1 MAGFCQEDPKNKKS
15 YNKKMIDFKELSDSL
30 TGKVRGNPVAI
41 SLFADEIPAVYQKK
55 KVVPCSIVRHAMD
68 KGEIVSFDKHH
79 HDCTT
84 GVYTAGVHQGTEE
97 IRTGQYLAQNIPAY
111 TDLGAEEI
119 KTGEYI
125 LPQNTVVGIGAAP
138 LSEVPSGIHVDWIV
152 VVCTPHWANFI
163 GGARTVLDGT
173 PPRGAAGSSF
183 CSDLFAT
190 PWHDGNVVI
199 TPGDLGGRMNNRL
212 KPEEMFV
219 VVPNQYLES
228 LLSIMTTTPDARA
241 VLEATKPEESEY
253 WDKRKRAKK
262 AKEKKQNE
270 EPSKNDFESK
280 FSMTWDQ
287 ESKDI
292 IAKTPPGIIEMA
304 INNVEDFARDKG
316 VEEIT
321 KSVVLNQMQSVGM
334 DPSMLN

>member
-1 MAGFCQEDPKNKKS
+1 
-15 YNKKMIDFKELSDSL
+15 MIDLKELSDSL
-30 TGKVRGNPVAI
+30 AGKVRGNPVAI
-41 SLFADEIPAVYQKK
+41 SLFKEEIPKPYEQK
-55 KVVPCSIVRHAMD
+55 KVVPCSIDRHAMD
-68 KGEIVSFDKHH
+68 KGEIVSFDRHH

-84 GVYTAGVHQGTEE
+84 GVYTAGVHEGTDE
-97 IRTGQYLAQNIPAY
+97 IRNGQYLAQNIPAY
-111 TDLGAEEI
+111 TDVGAEKI
-119 KTGEYI
+119 KTGEYV

-138 LSEVPSGIHVDWIV
+138 LSDVPDDIFVDWIV

-219 VVPNQYLES
+219 VVPNEYLES
-228 LLSIMTTTPDARA
+228 LLNIMTSTPDARA

-262 AKEKKQNE
+262 AKERKLKEDAPKNE
-270 EPSKNDFESK
+270 FESK
-280 FSMTWDQ
+280 LSMIWDQ
-287 ESKDI
+287 ESKDM
-292 IAKTPPGIIEMA
+292 IASTPPGIIEMA
-304 INNVEDFARDKG
+304 INNVEDFARENG
-316 VEEIT
+316 IEEIT
-321 KSVVLNQMQSVGM
+321 KSVVLEQMKSVGM
-334 DPSMLN
+334 DPSMLS

>member
-1 MAGFCQEDPKNKKS
+1 M
-15 YNKKMIDFKELSDSL
+15 MVDFKELSDSL
-30 TGKVRGNPVAI
+30 DGKVRGYPVAI
-41 SLFADEIPAVYQKK
+41 SLFIDEIPKLYEQK

-84 GVYTAGVHQGTEE
+84 GVYTAGVHEGTDE
-97 IRTGQYLAQNIPAY
+97 IRSGQYLAQNIPAY
-111 TDLGAEEI
+111 TDVGAEKI
-119 KTGEYI
+119 KTGEYV
-125 LPQNTVVGIGAAP
+125 LPQKTVVGIGAAP
-138 LSEVPSGIHVDWIV
+138 LSDVPDGIFVDWIV

-219 VVPNQYLES
+219 VVPNEYLES
-228 LLSIMTTTPDARA
+228 LLNIMTSTPDARA
-241 VLEATKPEESEY
+241 VLEATKPEESDY
-253 WDKRKRAKK
+253 WKKRDRAKRAKEKIDQRIEEDSFDSKVSMSWSEGAK
-262 AKEKKQNE
+262 A
-270 EPSKNDFESK
+270 
-280 FSMTWDQ
+280 M
-287 ESKDI
+287 
-292 IAKTPPGIIEMA
+292 IAKAPSGIIEMA
-304 INNVEDFARDKG
+304 INNVEDFARDNG
-316 VEEIT
+316 IDAINED
-321 KSVVLNQMQSVGM
+321 VVIDQMNSVGM
-334 DPSMLN
+334 DPNMLS

>member
-1 MAGFCQEDPKNKKS
+1 
-15 YNKKMIDFKELSDSL
+15 MIDFKKLSESL
-30 TGKVRGNPVAI
+30 VGKVRGNPVAI
-41 SLFADEIPAVYQKK
+41 SLFKEEIPASYQQQ

-68 KGEIVSFDKHH
+68 KGEIVSFDQHH

-84 GVYTAGVHQGTEE
+84 GVYTAGVDPGTEE
-97 IRTGQYLAQNIPAY
+97 IRNGQYLARNIPSY
-111 TDLGAEEI
+111 TDLGAERI
-119 KTGEYI
+119 KTGDYV

-138 LSEVPSGIHVDWIV
+138 LANVPEGIHVDWVV

-173 PPRGAAGSSF
+173 PPRGACGSSF

-190 PWHDGNVVI
+190 PWHDDNVVI

-228 LLSIMTTTPDARA
+228 LFSIMTSTPDARA
-241 VLEATKPEESEY
+241 VLEATKPEDSEY
-253 WDKRKRAKK
+253 WEKRKRSKQAKTAK
-262 AKEKKQNE
+262 A
-270 EPSKNDFESK
+270 SKS
-280 FSMTWDQ
+280 
-287 ESKDI
+287 SKDSLDAKLSMSWEQEAKDL
-292 IAKTPPGIIEMA
+292 IAMTPPGIIEMA
-304 INNVEDFARDKG
+304 INNVEDFARDMG
-316 VEEIT
+316 VERIT
-321 KSVVLNQMQSVGM
+321 KTVVLDQMKSIGM

>member
-1 MAGFCQEDPKNKKS
+1 
-15 YNKKMIDFKELSDSL
+15 MIDFKKLSESL
-30 TGKVRGNPVAI
+30 VGKVRGNPVAI
-41 SLFADEIPAVYQKK
+41 SLFKEEIPPSYQQQ

-68 KGEIVSFDKHH
+68 KGEIVSFDQHH

-84 GVYTAGVHQGTEE
+84 GVYTAGVDPGTEE
-97 IRTGQYLAQNIPAY
+97 IRNGQYLARNIPSY
-111 TDLGAEEI
+111 TDLGAERI
-119 KTGEYI
+119 KTGDYV

-138 LSEVPSGIHVDWIV
+138 LANVPQGIHVDWVV

-173 PPRGAAGSSF
+173 PPRGACGSSF

-190 PWHDGNVVI
+190 PWHDDNVVI

-228 LLSIMTTTPDARA
+228 LFSIMTSTPDARA
-241 VLEATKPEESEY
+241 VLEATKPEDSEY
-253 WDKRKRAKK
+253 WEKRKRSKQAKK
-262 AKEKKQNE
+262 AKA
-270 EPSKNDFESK
+270 SKS
-280 FSMTWDQ
+280 
-287 ESKDI
+287 SKDSLDAKLSMSWEQEAKDL
-292 IAKTPPGIIEMA
+292 IAMTPPGIIEMA
-304 INNVEDFARDKG
+304 INNVEDFARDMG
-316 VEEIT
+316 VERIT
-321 KSVVLNQMQSVGM
+321 KTVVLDQMKSIGM

>member
-1 MAGFCQEDPKNKKS
+1 
-15 YNKKMIDFKELSDSL
+15 MIDFKKLSESL
-30 TGKVRGNPVAI
+30 VGKVRGNPVAI
-41 SLFADEIPAVYQKK
+41 SLFKEEIPASYQQQ

-68 KGEIVSFDKHH
+68 KGEIVSFDQHH

-84 GVYTAGVHQGTEE
+84 GVYTAGVDPGTEE
-97 IRTGQYLAQNIPAY
+97 IRNGQYLARNIPSY
-111 TDLGAEEI
+111 TDLGAEKI
-119 KTGEYI
+119 KTGDYV

-138 LSEVPSGIHVDWIV
+138 LANVPQGIHVDWVV

-173 PPRGAAGSSF
+173 PPRGACGSSF

-190 PWHDGNVVI
+190 PWHDDNVVI

-228 LLSIMTTTPDARA
+228 LFNIMTSTPDARA
-241 VLEATKPEESEY
+241 VLEATKPEGSEY
-253 WDKRKRAKK
+253 WEKRKRSKRAKK
-262 AKEKKQNE
+262 AKASK
-270 EPSKNDFESK
+270 PSKDSLDAK
-280 FSMTWDQ
+280 LSMSWEQ
-287 ESKDI
+287 EARDL
-292 IAKTPPGIIEMA
+292 IAMTPPGIIEMA
-304 INNVEDFARDKG
+304 INNVEDFARDMG
-316 VEEIT
+316 VERIT
-321 KSVVLNQMQSVGM
+321 KNVVLDQMKSIGM

>member
-1 MAGFCQEDPKNKKS
+1 
-15 YNKKMIDFKELSDSL
+15 MIDFKKLSESL
-30 TGKVRGNPVAI
+30 VGKVRGNPVAI
-41 SLFADEIPAVYQKK
+41 SLFKEEIPASYQQQ

-68 KGEIVSFDKHH
+68 KGEIVSFDQHH

-84 GVYTAGVHQGTEE
+84 GVYTAGVDPGTEE
-97 IRTGQYLAQNIPAY
+97 IRNGQYLARNIPSY
-111 TDLGAEEI
+111 TDLGAERI
-119 KTGEYI
+119 KTGDYV

-138 LSEVPSGIHVDWIV
+138 LANVPEGIHVDWVV

-173 PPRGAAGSSF
+173 PPRGACGSSF

-190 PWHDGNVVI
+190 PWHDDNVVI

-228 LLSIMTTTPDARA
+228 LFSIMTSTPDARA
-241 VLEATKPEESEY
+241 VLEATKPEDSEY
-253 WDKRKRAKK
+253 WEKRKRSKQAKK
-262 AKEKKQNE
+262 AKA
-270 EPSKNDFESK
+270 SKS
-280 FSMTWDQ
+280 
-287 ESKDI
+287 SKDSLDTKLSMSWEQEAKDL
-292 IAKTPPGIIEMA
+292 IAMTPPGIIEMA
-304 INNVEDFARDKG
+304 INNVEDFARDMG
-316 VEEIT
+316 VERIT
-321 KSVVLNQMQSVGM
+321 KTVVLDQMKSIGM

>member
-1 MAGFCQEDPKNKKS
+1 
-15 YNKKMIDFKELSDSL
+15 MIDFKELSDSL
-30 TGKVRGNPVAI
+30 IGKVRGNPVAI
-41 SLFADEIPAVYQKK
+41 SLFKQEIPASYQQQ

-68 KGEIVSFDKHH
+68 KGEIVSFDQQH

-84 GVYTAGVHQGTEE
+84 GVYSAGVDPGTEE
-97 IRTGQYLAQNIPAY
+97 IRNGQYLARNIPAY
-111 TDLGAEEI
+111 TDLGAERI
-119 KTGEYI
+119 KAGDYV

-138 LSEVPSGIHVDWIV
+138 LANVPQGIQVDWVV

-173 PPRGAAGSSF
+173 PPRGACGSSF

-190 PWHDGNVVI
+190 PWHDDNVVI

-228 LLSIMTTTPDARA
+228 LFKIMTSTPDARA
-241 VLEATKPEESEY
+241 VLEATKPEDSEY
-253 WDKRKRAKK
+253 WEKRKRSKQAKQAK
-262 AKEKKQNE
+262 A
-270 EPSKNDFESK
+270 SKSSNDSLDAK
-280 FSMTWDQ
+280 LSMTWEQ
-287 ESKDI
+287 EAKDL
-292 IAKTPPGIIEMA
+292 IAMTPPGIIEMA
-304 INNVEDFARDKG
+304 INNVEDFARDMG
-316 VEEIT
+316 VEHIT
-321 KSVVLNQMQSVGM
+321 KTVVLDQMKSIGM

>member
-1 MAGFCQEDPKNKKS
+1 
-15 YNKKMIDFKELSDSL
+15 MIDLKELSDSL
-30 TGKVRGNPVAI
+30 AGKVRGNPVAI
-41 SLFADEIPAVYQKK
+41 SLFKEEIPKPYEQK

-68 KGEIVSFDKHH
+68 KGEIVSFDRHH

-84 GVYTAGVHQGTEE
+84 GVYTAGVHEGTDE
-97 IRTGQYLAQNIPAY
+97 IRNGQYLAQNIPAY
-111 TDLGAEEI
+111 TDAGAEKI
-119 KTGEYI
+119 KSGEYV
-125 LPQNTVVGIGAAP
+125 LPQKTVVGIGAAP
-138 LSEVPSGIHVDWIV
+138 LSDVPDEIFVDWIV

-219 VVPNQYLES
+219 VVPNEYLES
-228 LLSIMTTTPDARA
+228 LLNIMTSTPDARA

-262 AKEKKQNE
+262 AKERKLKKDAPKNE
-270 EPSKNDFESK
+270 FESK
-280 FSMTWDQ
+280 LSMIWDQ
-287 ESKDI
+287 ESKDM
-292 IAKTPPGIIEMA
+292 IASTPPGIIEMA
-304 INNVEDFARDKG
+304 INNVEDFARENG
-316 VEEIT
+316 IEEIT
-321 KSVVLNQMQSVGM
+321 KSVVLEQMKSVGM
-334 DPSMLN
+334 DPSMLS

>member
-1 MAGFCQEDPKNKKS
+1 
-15 YNKKMIDFKELSDSL
+15 MIDLKELSDSL
-30 TGKVRGNPVAI
+30 AGKVRGNPVAI
-41 SLFADEIPAVYQKK
+41 SLFKEEIPKPYEQK
-55 KVVPCSIVRHAMD
+55 KVVPCSIVRHALD
-68 KGEIVSFDKHH
+68 KGEIVSFDRHH

-84 GVYTAGVHQGTEE
+84 GVYTAGVHEGTDE
-97 IRTGQYLAQNIPAY
+97 IRNGQYLAQNIPAY
-111 TDLGAEEI
+111 TDVGAEKI
-119 KTGEYI
+119 KTGEYV

-138 LSEVPSGIHVDWIV
+138 LSDVPDDIFVDWIV

-219 VVPNQYLES
+219 VVPNEYLES
-228 LLSIMTTTPDARA
+228 LLNIMTSTPDARA

-262 AKEKKQNE
+262 AKERKLKEDAPKNE
-270 EPSKNDFESK
+270 FESK
-280 FSMTWDQ
+280 LSMIWDQ
-287 ESKDI
+287 ESKDM
-292 IAKTPPGIIEMA
+292 IASTPPGIIEMA
-304 INNVEDFARDKG
+304 INNVEDFARENG
-316 VEEIT
+316 IEEIT
-321 KSVVLNQMQSVGM
+321 KSVVLEQMKSVGM
-334 DPSMLN
+334 DPSMLS

>member
-1 MAGFCQEDPKNKKS
+1 
-15 YNKKMIDFKELSDSL
+15 MIDFKKLSESL
-30 TGKVRGNPVAI
+30 VGKVRGNPVAI
-41 SLFADEIPAVYQKK
+41 SLFKEEIPASYQQQ

-68 KGEIVSFDKHH
+68 KGEIVSFDQHH

-84 GVYTAGVHQGTEE
+84 GVYTAGVDPGTEE
-97 IRTGQYLAQNIPAY
+97 IRNGQYLARNIPSY
-111 TDLGAEEI
+111 TDLGAERI
-119 KTGEYI
+119 KTGDYV

-138 LSEVPSGIHVDWIV
+138 LANVPKGIHVDWVV

-173 PPRGAAGSSF
+173 PPRGACGSSF

-190 PWHDGNVVI
+190 PWHDDNVVI

-228 LLSIMTTTPDARA
+228 LFSIMTSTPDARA
-241 VLEATKPEESEY
+241 VLEATKPEGSEY
-253 WDKRKRAKK
+253 WEKRKRSKRAKK
-262 AKEKKQNE
+262 AKGSK
-270 EPSKNDFESK
+270 PSKDSLDAK
-280 FSMTWDQ
+280 LSMSWEQ
-287 ESKDI
+287 EAKDL
-292 IAKTPPGIIEMA
+292 IAMTPPGIIEMA
-304 INNVEDFARDKG
+304 INNVEDFARDMG
-316 VEEIT
+316 VERIT
-321 KSVVLNQMQSVGM
+321 KNVVLDQMKSIGM

>member
-1 MAGFCQEDPKNKKS
+1 
-15 YNKKMIDFKELSDSL
+15 
-30 TGKVRGNPVAI
+30 VRGNPVAI
-41 SLFADEIPAVYQKK
+41 SLFKEEIPASYQQQ

-68 KGEIVSFDKHH
+68 KGEIVSFDQHH

-84 GVYTAGVHQGTEE
+84 GVYTAGVDPGTEE
-97 IRTGQYLAQNIPAY
+97 IRNGQYLARNIPSY
-111 TDLGAEEI
+111 TDLGAEKI
-119 KTGEYI
+119 KTGDYV

-138 LSEVPSGIHVDWIV
+138 LANVPQGIHVDWVV

-173 PPRGAAGSSF
+173 PPRGACGSSF

-190 PWHDGNVVI
+190 PWHDDNVVI

-228 LLSIMTTTPDARA
+228 LFSIMTSTPDARA
-241 VLEATKPEESEY
+241 VLEATKPEGSEY
-253 WDKRKRAKK
+253 WEKRKRSKRAKK
-262 AKEKKQNE
+262 AKASK
-270 EPSKNDFESK
+270 PSKDSLDAK
-280 FSMTWDQ
+280 LSMSWEQ
-287 ESKDI
+287 EAKDL
-292 IAKTPPGIIEMA
+292 IAMTPPGIIEMA
-304 INNVEDFARDKG
+304 INNVEDFARDMG
-316 VEEIT
+316 VERIT
-321 KSVVLNQMQSVGM
+321 KNVVLDQMKSIGM

>member
-1 MAGFCQEDPKNKKS
+1 
-15 YNKKMIDFKELSDSL
+15 MIDFKKLSESL
-30 TGKVRGNPVAI
+30 VGKVRGNPVAI
-41 SLFADEIPAVYQKK
+41 SLFKEEIPASYQQQ

-68 KGEIVSFDKHH
+68 KGQIVSFDQHH

-84 GVYTAGVHQGTEE
+84 GVYTAGVDPGTEE
-97 IRTGQYLAQNIPAY
+97 IRNGQYLARNIPSY
-111 TDLGAEEI
+111 TDLGAEKI
-119 KTGEYI
+119 KTGDYV

-138 LSEVPSGIHVDWIV
+138 LANVPQGIHVDWVV

-173 PPRGAAGSSF
+173 PPRGACGSSF

-190 PWHDGNVVI
+190 PWHDDNVVI

-228 LLSIMTTTPDARA
+228 LFSIMTSTPDARA
-241 VLEATKPEESEY
+241 VLEATKPEGSEY
-253 WDKRKRAKK
+253 WEKRKRSKRAKK
-262 AKEKKQNE
+262 AKASK
-270 EPSKNDFESK
+270 PSKDSLDAK
-280 FSMTWDQ
+280 LSMSWEQ
-287 ESKDI
+287 EAKDL
-292 IAKTPPGIIEMA
+292 IAMTPPGIIEMA
-304 INNVEDFARDKG
+304 INNVEDFARDMG
-316 VEEIT
+316 VERIT
-321 KSVVLNQMQSVGM
+321 KTVVLDQMKSIGM

>member
-1 MAGFCQEDPKNKKS
+1 
-15 YNKKMIDFKELSDSL
+15 MIDLKELSDSL
-30 TGKVRGNPVAI
+30 AGKVRGNPVAI
-41 SLFADEIPAVYQKK
+41 SLFKEEIPKPYEQK

-68 KGEIVSFDKHH
+68 KGEIVSFDRHH

-84 GVYTAGVHQGTEE
+84 GVYTAGVHEGTDE
-97 IRTGQYLAQNIPAY
+97 IRNGQYLAQNIPAY
-111 TDLGAEEI
+111 TDVGAEKI
-119 KTGEYI
+119 KTGEYV

-138 LSEVPSGIHVDWIV
+138 LSDVPDEIFVDWIV

-219 VVPNQYLES
+219 VVPNEYLES
-228 LLSIMTTTPDARA
+228 LLNIMTSTPDARA

-262 AKEKKQNE
+262 AKERKLKKDAPKNE
-270 EPSKNDFESK
+270 FESK
-280 FSMTWDQ
+280 LSMIWDQ
-287 ESKDI
+287 ESKDM
-292 IAKTPPGIIEMA
+292 IASTPPGIIEMA
-304 INNVEDFARDKG
+304 INNVEDFARENG
-316 VEEIT
+316 IEEIT
-321 KSVVLNQMQSVGM
+321 KSVVLEQMKSVGM
-334 DPSMLN
+334 DPSMLS

>member
-1 MAGFCQEDPKNKKS
+1 M
-15 YNKKMIDFKELSDSL
+15 MVDFKELSDSL
-30 TGKVRGNPVAI
+30 DGKVRGYPVAI
-41 SLFADEIPAVYQKK
+41 SLFIDEIPKLYEQK

-84 GVYTAGVHQGTEE
+84 GVYTAGVHEGTDE
-97 IRTGQYLAQNIPAY
+97 IRSGQYLAQNIPAY
-111 TDLGAEEI
+111 TDVGAEKI
-119 KTGEYI
+119 KTGEYV
-125 LPQNTVVGIGAAP
+125 LPQKTVVGIGAAP
-138 LSEVPSGIHVDWIV
+138 LSEVPDGIFVDWIV

-219 VVPNQYLES
+219 VVPNEYLES
-228 LLSIMTTTPDARA
+228 LLNIMTSTPDARA
-241 VLEATKPEESEY
+241 VLEATKPEESDY
-253 WDKRKRAKK
+253 WKKRDRAKRAKEKIDQRIEEDSFDSKVSMSWSEGAK
-262 AKEKKQNE
+262 A
-270 EPSKNDFESK
+270 
-280 FSMTWDQ
+280 M
-287 ESKDI
+287 
-292 IAKTPPGIIEMA
+292 IAKAPSGIIEMA
-304 INNVEDFARDKG
+304 INNVEDFARDNG
-316 VEEIT
+316 IDAINED
-321 KSVVLNQMQSVGM
+321 VVIDQMKSVGM
-334 DPSMLN
+334 DPNMLS

>member
-1 MAGFCQEDPKNKKS
+1 
-15 YNKKMIDFKELSDSL
+15 MIDFKKLSESL
-30 TGKVRGNPVAI
+30 VGKVRGNPVAI
-41 SLFADEIPAVYQKK
+41 SLFKEEIPASYQQQ

-68 KGEIVSFDKHH
+68 KGEIVSFDQHH

-84 GVYTAGVHQGTEE
+84 GVYTAGVDPGTEE
-97 IRTGQYLAQNIPAY
+97 IRNGQYLARNIPSY
-111 TDLGAEEI
+111 TDLGAEKI
-119 KTGEYI
+119 KTGDYV

-138 LSEVPSGIHVDWIV
+138 LANVPQGIHVDWVV

-173 PPRGAAGSSF
+173 PPRGACGSSF

-190 PWHDGNVVI
+190 PWHDDNVVI

-228 LLSIMTTTPDARA
+228 LFSIMTSTPDARA
-241 VLEATKPEESEY
+241 VLEATKPEGSEY
-253 WDKRKRAKK
+253 WEKRKRSKRAKK
-262 AKEKKQNE
+262 AKASK
-270 EPSKNDFESK
+270 PSKDSLDAK
-280 FSMTWDQ
+280 LSMSWEQ
-287 ESKDI
+287 EAKDL
-292 IAKTPPGIIEMA
+292 IAMTPPGIIEMA
-304 INNVEDFARDKG
+304 INNVEDFARDMG
-316 VEEIT
+316 VERIT
-321 KSVVLNQMQSVGM
+321 KNVVLDQMKSIGM

>member
-1 MAGFCQEDPKNKKS
+1 
-15 YNKKMIDFKELSDSL
+15 MIDFKKLSESL
-30 TGKVRGNPVAI
+30 VGKVRGNPVAI
-41 SLFADEIPAVYQKK
+41 SLFKEEIPASYQQQ

-68 KGEIVSFDKHH
+68 KGEIVSFDQHH

-84 GVYTAGVHQGTEE
+84 GVYTAGVDPGTEE
-97 IRTGQYLAQNIPAY
+97 IRNGQYLARNIPSY
-111 TDLGAEEI
+111 TDLGAEKI
-119 KTGEYI
+119 KTGDYV

-138 LSEVPSGIHVDWIV
+138 LANVPQGIHVDWVV

-173 PPRGAAGSSF
+173 PPRGACGSSF

-190 PWHDGNVVI
+190 PWHDDNVVI

-228 LLSIMTTTPDARA
+228 LFSIMTSTPDARA
-241 VLEATKPEESEY
+241 VLEATKPEGSEY
-253 WDKRKRAKK
+253 WEKRKRSKQAKK
-262 AKEKKQNE
+262 AKA
-270 EPSKNDFESK
+270 SKS
-280 FSMTWDQ
+280 
-287 ESKDI
+287 SKDSLDAKLSMSWEQEAKDL
-292 IAKTPPGIIEMA
+292 IAMTPPGIIEMA
-304 INNVEDFARDKG
+304 INNVEDFARDMG
-316 VEEIT
+316 VERIT
-321 KSVVLNQMQSVGM
+321 KTVVLDQMKSIGM

>member
-1 MAGFCQEDPKNKKS
+1 
-15 YNKKMIDFKELSDSL
+15 MIDFKKLSESL
-30 TGKVRGNPVAI
+30 VGKVRGNPVAI
-41 SLFADEIPAVYQKK
+41 SLFKEEIPASYQQQ

-68 KGEIVSFDKHH
+68 KGEIVSFDQHH

-84 GVYTAGVHQGTEE
+84 GVYTAGVDPGTEE
-97 IRTGQYLAQNIPAY
+97 IRNGQYLARNIPSY
-111 TDLGAEEI
+111 TDLGAERI
-119 KTGEYI
+119 KTGDYV

-138 LSEVPSGIHVDWIV
+138 LANVPEGIHVDWVV

-173 PPRGAAGSSF
+173 PPRGACGSSF

-190 PWHDGNVVI
+190 PWHDDNVVI

-228 LLSIMTTTPDARA
+228 LFSIMTSTPDARA
-241 VLEATKPEESEY
+241 VLEATKPEDSEY
-253 WDKRKRAKK
+253 WEKRKRSKK
-262 AKEKKQNE
+262 AKQAKATKS
-270 EPSKNDFESK
+270 SKNSLDAK
-280 FSMTWDQ
+280 LSMTWEQ
-287 ESKDI
+287 EAKDL
-292 IAKTPPGIIEMA
+292 IAMTPPGIIEMA
-304 INNVEDFARDKG
+304 INNVEDFARDMGLKH
-316 VEEIT
+316 IT
-321 KSVVLNQMQSVGM
+321 KTVVLDQMKSIGM

>member
-1 MAGFCQEDPKNKKS
+1 
-15 YNKKMIDFKELSDSL
+15 MIDLKELSDSL
-30 TGKVRGNPVAI
+30 AGKVRGNPVAI
-41 SLFADEIPAVYQKK
+41 SLFKEEIPKPYEQK

-68 KGEIVSFDKHH
+68 KGEIVSFDRHH

-84 GVYTAGVHQGTEE
+84 GVYTAGVHEGTDE
-97 IRTGQYLAQNIPAY
+97 IRNGQYLAQNIPAY
-111 TDLGAEEI
+111 TDVGAEKI
-119 KTGEYI
+119 KTGEYV
-125 LPQNTVVGIGAAP
+125 LPQKTVVGIGAAP
-138 LSEVPSGIHVDWIV
+138 LSDVPDDIFVDWIV

-173 PPRGAAGSSF
+173 LPRGAAGSSF

-219 VVPNQYLES
+219 VVPNEYLES
-228 LLSIMTTTPDARA
+228 LLNIMTSTPDARA

-262 AKEKKQNE
+262 AKERKLKEDAPKNE
-270 EPSKNDFESK
+270 FESK
-280 FSMTWDQ
+280 LSMIWDQ
-287 ESKDI
+287 ESKDM
-292 IAKTPPGIIEMA
+292 IASTPPGIIEMA
-304 INNVEDFARDKG
+304 INNVEDFARENG
-316 VEEIT
+316 IEEIT
-321 KSVVLNQMQSVGM
+321 KSVVLEQMKSVGM
-334 DPSMLN
+334 DPSMLS

>member
-1 MAGFCQEDPKNKKS
+1 
-15 YNKKMIDFKELSDSL
+15 MIDFKELSDSL
-30 TGKVRGNPVAI
+30 VGKVRGNPVAI
-41 SLFADEIPAVYQKK
+41 SLFKEEIPKPYEQK

-68 KGEIVSFDKHH
+68 KGEIVSFDRHH

-84 GVYTAGVHQGTEE
+84 GVYTAGVHEGTDE
-97 IRTGQYLAQNIPAY
+97 IRNGQYLAQNIPAY
-111 TDLGAEEI
+111 TDVGAEKI
-119 KTGEYI
+119 KTGEYV

-138 LSEVPSGIHVDWIV
+138 LSDVPDDIFVDWIV

-190 PWHDGNVVI
+190 PRHDGNVVI

-219 VVPNQYLES
+219 VVPNEYLES
-228 LLSIMTTTPDARA
+228 LLNIMTSTPDARA

-262 AKEKKQNE
+262 AKERKLKEDAPKNE
-270 EPSKNDFESK
+270 FESK
-280 FSMTWDQ
+280 LSMIWDQ
-287 ESKDI
+287 ESKDM
-292 IAKTPPGIIEMA
+292 IASTPPGIIEMA
-304 INNVEDFARDKG
+304 INNVEDFARENG
-316 VEEIT
+316 IEEIT
-321 KSVVLNQMQSVGM
+321 KSVVLEQMKSVGM
-334 DPSMLN
+334 DPSMLS

>member
-1 MAGFCQEDPKNKKS
+1 
-15 YNKKMIDFKELSDSL
+15 MIDLKELSDSL
-30 TGKVRGNPVAI
+30 AGKVRGNPVAI
-41 SLFADEIPAVYQKK
+41 SLFKEEIPKPYEKK

-68 KGEIVSFDKHH
+68 KGEIVSFDRHH

-84 GVYTAGVHQGTEE
+84 GVYTAGVHEGTDE
-97 IRTGQYLAQNIPAY
+97 IRNGQYLAQNIPAY
-111 TDLGAEEI
+111 TDVGAEKI
-119 KTGEYI
+119 KTGEYV
-125 LPQNTVVGIGAAP
+125 LPQKTVVGIGAAP
-138 LSEVPSGIHVDWIV
+138 LSDVPDDIFVDWIV

-219 VVPNQYLES
+219 VVPNEYLES
-228 LLSIMTTTPDARA
+228 LLNIMTSTPDARA

-262 AKEKKQNE
+262 AKERKLKEDAPKNE
-270 EPSKNDFESK
+270 FESK
-280 FSMTWDQ
+280 LSMIWDQ
-287 ESKDI
+287 ESKDM
-292 IAKTPPGIIEMA
+292 IASTPPGIIEMA
-304 INNVEDFARDKG
+304 INNVEDFARENEI
-316 VEEIT
+316 EEIT
-321 KSVVLNQMQSVGM
+321 KSVVLEQMKSVGM
-334 DPSMLN
+334 DPSMLS

>member
-1 MAGFCQEDPKNKKS
+1 
-15 YNKKMIDFKELSDSL
+15 MIDLKELSDSL
-30 TGKVRGNPVAI
+30 AGKVRGNPVAI
-41 SLFADEIPAVYQKK
+41 SLFKEEIPKPYEQK

-68 KGEIVSFDKHH
+68 KGEIVSFDRHH

-84 GVYTAGVHQGTEE
+84 GVYTAGVHEGTDE
-97 IRTGQYLAQNIPAY
+97 IRNGQYLAQNIPAY
-111 TDLGAEEI
+111 TDVGAEKI
-119 KTGEYI
+119 KTGEYV

-138 LSEVPSGIHVDWIV
+138 LSDVPDDIFVDWIV

-219 VVPNQYLES
+219 VVPNEYLES
-228 LLSIMTTTPDARA
+228 LLNIMTSTPDARA

-262 AKEKKQNE
+262 AKERKLKEDAPKNE
-270 EPSKNDFESK
+270 FESK
-280 FSMTWDQ
+280 LSMIWDQ
-287 ESKDI
+287 ESKDM
-292 IAKTPPGIIEMA
+292 IASTPSGIIEMA
-304 INNVEDFARDKG
+304 INNVEDFARENG
-316 VEEIT
+316 IEEIT
-321 KSVVLNQMQSVGM
+321 KSVVLEQMKSVGM
-334 DPSMLN
+334 DPSMLS

>member
-1 MAGFCQEDPKNKKS
+1 
-15 YNKKMIDFKELSDSL
+15 MIDFKKLSESL
-30 TGKVRGNPVAI
+30 VGKVRGNPVAI
-41 SLFADEIPAVYQKK
+41 SLFKEEIPASYQQQ

-68 KGEIVSFDKHH
+68 KGEIVSFDQHH

-84 GVYTAGVHQGTEE
+84 GVYTAGVDPGTEE
-97 IRTGQYLAQNIPAY
+97 IRNGQYLARNIPSY
-111 TDLGAEEI
+111 TDLGAERI
-119 KTGEYI
+119 KTGDYV

-138 LSEVPSGIHVDWIV
+138 LANVPQGIHVDWVV

-173 PPRGAAGSSF
+173 PPRGACGSSF

-190 PWHDGNVVI
+190 PWHDDNVVI

-228 LLSIMTTTPDARA
+228 LFSIMTSTPDARA
-241 VLEATKPEESEY
+241 VLEATKPEDSEY
-253 WDKRKRAKK
+253 WEKRKRSKQAKK
-262 AKEKKQNE
+262 AKASK
-270 EPSKNDFESK
+270 PSKDSLDAK
-280 FSMTWDQ
+280 LSMSWEQ
-287 ESKDI
+287 EAKDL
-292 IAKTPPGIIEMA
+292 IAMTPPGIIEMA
-304 INNVEDFARDKG
+304 INNVEDFARDMG
-316 VEEIT
+316 VERIT
-321 KSVVLNQMQSVGM
+321 KTVVLDQMKSIGM

>member
-1 MAGFCQEDPKNKKS
+1 
-15 YNKKMIDFKELSDSL
+15 MIDLKELSDSL
-30 TGKVRGNPVAI
+30 AGKVRGNPVAI
-41 SLFADEIPAVYQKK
+41 SLFKEAIPKPYEQK

-68 KGEIVSFDKHH
+68 KGEIVSFDRHH

-84 GVYTAGVHQGTEE
+84 GVYTAGVHEGTDE
-97 IRTGQYLAQNIPAY
+97 IRNGQYLAQNIPAY
-111 TDLGAEEI
+111 TDVGAEKI
-119 KTGEYI
+119 KTGEYV
-125 LPQNTVVGIGAAP
+125 LPQKTVVGIGAAP
-138 LSEVPSGIHVDWIV
+138 LSDVPDDIFVDWIV

-219 VVPNQYLES
+219 VVPNEYLES
-228 LLSIMTTTPDARA
+228 LLNIMTSTPDARA

-262 AKEKKQNE
+262 AKERKLKEDAPKNE
-270 EPSKNDFESK
+270 FESK
-280 FSMTWDQ
+280 LSMIWDQ
-287 ESKDI
+287 ESKDM
-292 IAKTPPGIIEMA
+292 IASTPSGIIEMA
-304 INNVEDFARDKG
+304 INNVEDFARENG
-316 VEEIT
+316 IEEIT
-321 KSVVLNQMQSVGM
+321 KSVVLEQMKSVGM
-334 DPSMLN
+334 DPSMLS

>member
-1 MAGFCQEDPKNKKS
+1 
-15 YNKKMIDFKELSDSL
+15 MIDLKELSDSL
-30 TGKVRGNPVAI
+30 AGKVRGNPVAI
-41 SLFADEIPAVYQKK
+41 SLFKEEIPKPYEQK

-68 KGEIVSFDKHH
+68 KGEIVSFDRHH

-84 GVYTAGVHQGTEE
+84 GVYTAGVHEGTDE
-97 IRTGQYLAQNIPAY
+97 IRNGQYLAQNIPAY
-111 TDLGAEEI
+111 TDVGAEKI
-119 KTGEYI
+119 KTGEYV
-125 LPQNTVVGIGAAP
+125 LPQKTVVGIGAAP
-138 LSEVPSGIHVDWIV
+138 LSDVPDDIFVDWIV

-219 VVPNQYLES
+219 VVPNEYLES
-228 LLSIMTTTPDARA
+228 LLNIMTSTPDARA

-262 AKEKKQNE
+262 AKERKLKKDAPKNE
-270 EPSKNDFESK
+270 FESK
-280 FSMTWDQ
+280 LSMIWDQ
-287 ESKDI
+287 ESKDM
-292 IAKTPPGIIEMA
+292 IASTPPGIIEMA
-304 INNVEDFARDKG
+304 INNVEDFARENEI
-316 VEEIT
+316 EEIT
-321 KSVVLNQMQSVGM
+321 KSVVLEQMKSVGM
-334 DPSMLN
+334 DPSMLS

>member
-1 MAGFCQEDPKNKKS
+1 M
-15 YNKKMIDFKELSDSL
+15 MVDFKELSDSL
-30 TGKVRGNPVAI
+30 DGKVRGYPVAI
-41 SLFADEIPAVYQKK
+41 SLFIDEIPQLYEQK

-84 GVYTAGVHQGTEE
+84 GVYTAGVHEGTDE
-97 IRTGQYLAQNIPAY
+97 IRSGQYLAQNIPAY
-111 TDLGAEEI
+111 TDVGAEKI
-119 KTGEYI
+119 KTGEYV
-125 LPQNTVVGIGAAP
+125 LPQKTVVGIGAAP
-138 LSEVPSGIHVDWIV
+138 LSEVPDGIFVDWIV

-219 VVPNQYLES
+219 VVPNEYLES
-228 LLSIMTTTPDARA
+228 LLNIMTSTPDARA
-241 VLEATKPEESEY
+241 VLEATKPEESDY
-253 WDKRKRAKK
+253 WKKRDRAKRAKEKTDQRIEEDSFDSKVSMSWSEGAK
-262 AKEKKQNE
+262 A
-270 EPSKNDFESK
+270 
-280 FSMTWDQ
+280 M
-287 ESKDI
+287 
-292 IAKTPPGIIEMA
+292 IAKAPSGIIEMA
-304 INNVEDFARDKG
+304 INNVEDFARDNG
-316 VEEIT
+316 IDAINED
-321 KSVVLNQMQSVGM
+321 VVIDQMNSVGM
-334 DPSMLN
+334 DPNMLS